1 MRIFSRSA
9 MLVAVLAMAVGMAA
23 PAFAKSDN
31 VFIGLV
37 LHVSMQNIKV
47 QDPKSKQTLSFVI
60 FPKFDQIFSD
70 DGKTTYQMKDIHA
83 GQYVKVYYDQHALG
97 ARHADKIILMKSNNV
112 IKRTE

>member
-97 ARHADKIILMKSNNV
+97 ARHADKIILMKSNNA